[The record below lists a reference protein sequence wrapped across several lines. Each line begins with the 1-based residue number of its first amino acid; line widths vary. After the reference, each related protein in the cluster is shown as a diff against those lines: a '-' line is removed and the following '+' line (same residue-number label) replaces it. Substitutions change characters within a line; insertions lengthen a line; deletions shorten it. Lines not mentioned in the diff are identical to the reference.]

1 MPFSFGV
8 LFIVLIVLFC
18 LFLLLIWIWTLVDI
32 LRSRFDSDTTK
43 LIWVIVIILLPVLG
57 MILYWIVGREQRQ
70 SS

>member
-1 MPFSFGV
+1 MPFPFGV

-43 LIWVIVIILLPVLG
+43 LIWVIVIIFLPVLG
-57 MILYWIVGREQRQ
+57 VILYWIVGREQRQ